1 VSTRSSFSDIASTL
15 HRWLLMHEGGV
26 TSETVS
32 MEWNVCGEFP
42 NLRSV
47 VYDSHVTPLSDPKIM
62 RLQKED

>member
-1 VSTRSSFSDIASTL
+1 MSSDLSFSGIASTL

-26 TSETVS
+26 TSEMVS

-47 VYDSHVTPLSDPKIM
+47 VYDCHVAPLSDPKIM